1 MTAIRIE
8 VEPEVA
14 KAFQSAN
21 KIDRQK
27 LQLLVLVNGWLKQ
40 SLQRR
45 SLDEIIDQMQA
56 EDKANGLTQ
65 AILDEIVRGDDEL
78 TFRPNND

>member
-14 KAFQSAN
+14 EAFQAAN

-27 LQLLVLVNGWLKQ
+27 LQLLVNGWLKQ

-56 EDKANGLTQ
+56 EAKANGLTQ
-65 AILDEIVRGDDEL
+65 AILDEILSDE
-78 TFRPNND
+78 

>member
-14 KAFQSAN
+14 EAFQSAN

-27 LQLLVLVNGWLKQ
+27 LQVLVNGWLKQ

-45 SLDEIIDQMQA
+45 SLDEIIDQMQTEA
-56 EDKANGLTQ
+56 KANGLTQ
-65 AILDEIVRGDDEL
+65 AILDEIL
-78 TFRPNND
+78 Q

>member
-1 MTAIRIE
+1 MIAIRIE

-14 KAFQSAN
+14 KAFQAAN

-27 LQLLVLVNGWLKQ
+27 LHLLVNGWLKQ

-45 SLDEIIDQMQA
+45 SLDEIIDHMQA
-56 EDKANGLTQ
+56 EAKANGFTQ
-65 AILDEIVRGDDEL
+65 TILDEILSDE
-78 TFRPNND
+78 

>member
-27 LQLLVLVNGWLKQ
+27 LQLLVNGWLKQ

-56 EDKANGLTQ
+56 EAKANGLTQ
-65 AILDEIVRGDDEL
+65 AILDEVVRGDDEF
-78 TFRPNND
+78 TFRPNNY

>member
-1 MTAIRIE
+1 MGGRYLYRNGESIMTAIRIE

-27 LQLLVLVNGWLKQ
+27 LQLLVNGWLK
-40 SLQRR
+40 
-45 SLDEIIDQMQA
+45 
-56 EDKANGLTQ
+56 
-65 AILDEIVRGDDEL
+65 
-78 TFRPNND
+78 

>member
-14 KAFQSAN
+14 EAFQSAN

-27 LQLLVLVNGWLKQ
+27 LQLLVNGWLKQ

-45 SLDEIIDQMQA
+45 SLNEIIAQMQA
-56 EDKANGLTQ
+56 EAKANGLTQ
-65 AILDEIVRGDDEL
+65 AILDEIL
-78 TFRPNND
+78 Q